1 MRQGVPGMRTSM
13 PRNGLKAR
21 RPLTAGSVSWRAT
34 VVAGICAGVIATAVQ
49 LILWWIAH
57 YPLPETLYRDARL
70 TAAMVMGPDVLPP
83 PATFEL
89 DIMLVATV
97 LHFALSIIYG
107 FVFVHVMRVL
117 ALNVGASLLGRAA
130 GILAGLPFGL
140 LLYVV
145 NMYGFTFLFPW
156 FSLVRDWITV
166 VAHLVFGLV
175 LARTYSA
182 LVAERS
188 G

>member
-1 MRQGVPGMRTSM
+1 MRSGVPGMRTSM
-13 PRNGLKAR
+13 PRNGLKAN
-21 RPLTAGSVSWRAT
+21 RPLNRGLVAWRTA

-49 LILWWIAH
+49 LVLWWITG

-70 TAAMVMGPDVLPP
+70 AAAIVMGPDVLPP

-89 DIMLVATV
+89 GIMFVATI
-97 LHFALSIIYG
+97 LHFGLSIIYS
-107 FVFVHVMRVL
+107 FVLVYAIRAL
-117 ALNVGASLLGRAA
+117 ASGAVA
-130 GILAGLPFGL
+130 GLLAGLAFGL
-140 LLYVV
+140 VLYVI

-175 LARTYSA
+175 LASTY
-182 LVAERS
+182 LVLAARDAR
-188 G
+188 